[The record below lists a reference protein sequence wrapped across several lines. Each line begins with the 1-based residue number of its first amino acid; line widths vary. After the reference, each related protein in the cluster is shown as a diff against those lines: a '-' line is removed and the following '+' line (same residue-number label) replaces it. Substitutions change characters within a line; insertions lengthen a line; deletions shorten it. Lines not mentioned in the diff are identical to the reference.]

1 MDAELS
7 RWVDEAKNI
16 GTSGRWAAVNAR
28 IKKLCANSGAGNAW
42 WVEVFSS
49 LCASVFSE
57 YLSLNRA
64 YEDPRSE
71 ASLIAWRARNLLE
84 LSVWSIYC
92 SKSTENARRFY
103 ADGGRDV
110 LGLFSAFAKW
120 SAATGRERSDVGAVD
135 QAKGELSNR
144 AAAQGIE
151 SLEGAY
157 KPVSDA
163 AREVGMGE
171 HFALSNRMLSK
182 FAHPTAMQV
191 LAPPDDAKTTMQKD
205 LFFSQA
211 CLFFVGAF
219 SALEGQL
226 NPAQEDAN

>member
-1 MDAELS
+1 MDNELS
-7 RWVDEAKNI
+7 RWVDEANNI
-16 GTSGRWAAVNAR
+16 GGSGRWAAVNAT
-28 IKKLCANSGAGNAW
+28 IEQLCANPGAGNAW

-57 YLSLNRA
+57 YLSLKRA

-92 SKSTENARRFY
+92 SKGTESARRFY

-110 LGLFSAFAKW
+110 VGLFSAFAKW
-120 SAATGRERSDVGAVD
+120 SVATGRESSDVGAVD
-135 QAKGELSNR
+135 RAKGELSNR

-157 KPVSDA
+157 KPVSEA
-163 AREVGMGE
+163 AKEVGMGE
-171 HFALSNRMLSK
+171 HFALSNRVLSK
-182 FAHPTAMQV
+182 FAHPTAMQIIA
-191 LAPPDDAKTTMQKD
+191 APDEAKTTMQKD
-205 LFFSQA
+205 MFFSHG

-219 SALEGQL
+219 QSLERQL
-226 NPAQEDAN
+226 KSVKGDLT